1 MKSKVGFLSSLISK
15 YGSVT
20 VSLATLILSIAFISW
35 FSIRQIN
42 WMQSQFNLLQEDNH
56 TEMVEIIQ
64 RTVDDA
70 VKDALNDRDRE
81 HNEQS
86 LARLEMSPRIN
97 TEIKRYLLE
106 IDCDHISVCEYHN
119 GYQNITTSLPF
130 CRYSITYEASRS
142 GYRHIA
148 SDFQSMPV
156 SPILTM
162 CELNTVTHF
171 KTDEVKELD
180 DYIYYYMT
188 HDHVKEIYLCPIM
201 HEGRPCGV
209 LICANFTN
217 RNSNVE
223 KIKQLSKDIAVAL
236 YNAQ

>member
-1 MKSKVGFLSSLISK
+1 MSTNIGVISRLINR
-15 YGSVT
+15 YGNTT
-20 VSLATLILSIAFISW
+20 VSFATLILAIVFILW
-35 FSIRQIN
+35 FTTHQMN
-42 WMQSQFNLLQEDNH
+42 WMQKQFSKLQEDNH
-56 TEMVEIIQ
+56 TEMVDVIQ

-70 VKDALNDRDRE
+70 VNEALNDRDKR

-97 TEIKRYLLE
+97 TEIKKYLID

-130 CRYSITYEASRS
+130 CRYSITYEAGRS

-148 SDFQSMPV
+148 ADFQSMPV

-171 KTDEVKELD
+171 NTDDTRDLD

-188 HDHVKEIYLCPIM
+188 HEGVKEIYLCPIM
-201 HEGRPCGV
+201 HEGKPCGV
-209 LICANFTN
+209 LICANFKHH
-217 RNSNVE
+217 NSDVD
-223 KIKQLSKDIAVAL
+223 KIKQLSKDIAVFL
-236 YNAQ
+236 YNQ